1 MSKRTDVGVLG
12 GGPAG
17 LKAAETALQGGAKV
31 TVYEGKR
38 SVGRKFLI
46 AGKSGL
52 NLTNDAPIED
62 FVKAYRASTT
72 LSSCPWPD
80 LLAEFD
86 NTATRAW
93 ARELG
98 IETFVSSG
106 KKVFPEQMKAA
117 PLLRRWVES
126 LKRAGV
132 QFRTQ
137 HTLSGISPS
146 PSLTLQHQRES
157 YRANHDHVI
166 LALGGSLLA
175 HFGFRWSV
183 GANATAMGYKGINSA
198 QPISAEVDWPLSF
211 SSSEG
216 MPLKNIVVSCGPAK
230 QQGELVLTRYGVEAG
245 LFTGWARKYDN
256 TTRLTSTSNPLSAN
270 NSSSGRWN
278 PKRNILKEAEQ
289 RWKLAPLPLPCWPL
303 PQRCA
308 TIHPRFSR
316 VSEILPD

>member
-1 MSKRTDVGVLG
+1 M
-12 GGPAG
+12 
-17 LKAAETALQGGAKV
+17 
-31 TVYEGKR
+31 
-38 SVGRKFLI
+38 GRKFLI

-86 NTATRAW
+86 NTATRTW

-166 LALGGSLLA
+166 LALGGAS
-175 HFGFRWSV
+175 W
-183 GANATAMGYKGINSA
+183 
-198 QPISAEVDWPLSF
+198 PISGSDGLWVPMLQQWGIRVHQLSSANCGWEVDWPVELLAAA
-211 SSSEG
+211 EG
-216 MPLKNIVVSCGPAK
+216 MPPQKHCRKLWACKATRRVSAHPIWCRGRACLPAGP
-230 QQGELVLTRYGVEAG
+230 G
-245 LFTGWARKYDN
+245 N
-256 TTRLTSTSNPLSAN
+256 TTTPP
-270 NSSSGRWN
+270 G
-278 PKRNILKEAEQ
+278 
-289 RWKLAPLPLPCWPL
+289 
-303 PQRCA
+303 
-308 TIHPRFSR
+308 
-316 VSEILPD
+316 